1 MLNLLSYNN
10 FLFSLSIGITFWLI
24 YAKNCYLSYSKALE
38 GLKVSIAWWS
48 AQAEELISPSV
59 PSGCS
64 WFPPFLCHG
73 SCKRHL
79 SLSHCLSQQNVAV
92 LVNPLF
98 LTPTPHGPLP
108 FIWERT
114 VPFKTCF
121 FTEPPRMFLF
131 SHHFTRAA
139 ISPVL
144 PLQRGDAL

>member
-1 MLNLLSYNN
+1 MLNLLSYN

-24 YAKNCYLSYSKALE
+24 YAKNCYLSYSQALE
-38 GLKVSIAWWS
+38 GLKVSIAWRS

-59 PSGCS
+59 LSGCS

-98 LTPTPHGPLP
+98 LTPTWTSAFYLGKNSALQD
-108 FIWERT
+108 
-114 VPFKTCF
+114 
-121 FTEPPRMFLF
+121 MFLHRTSKNISVF
-131 SHHFTRAA
+131 SPFHKSSYFP
-139 ISPVL
+139 SPSSYH
-144 PLQRGDAL
+144 QRGDAL